1 MYFPKNKI
9 KTGLY
14 TAGSEYVIKSTGK
27 NYIGPYWRT
36 SAGIYFTGTSPNNT
50 PFYELIGQST
60 TTNVRQ
66 GAPAETIFPTESDY
80 ELGEFIRYFTKRRN
94 QSLYQEITK
103 TTYQSILKGEIDITV
118 NYRLFSLPW
127 KLTGK
132 VNEAFTVNRNVVSLM
147 ESREKLDGLNDILL
161 DKIQYFRYKP
171 QDNLYTD
178 GTEFMTENRAIY
190 TGPYHINAKFGPMIG
205 AYHTEEPHGKLLP
218 FIMEESNHTI
228 IGVGLDDRRHTSK
241 QTMIMVESP
250 KSNMPSSVYYNRI
263 SNNNNI

>member
-14 TAGSEYVIKSTGK
+14 TAGNEYVIKSNGV

-36 SAGIYFTGTSPNNT
+36 SDGKYFTGTSPNNT
-50 PFYELIGQST
+50 PYQEIISQDSIVNT
-60 TTNVRQ
+60 RQ
-66 GAPAETIFPTESDY
+66 GAPVETIFPTESDY
-80 ELGEFIRYFTKRRN
+80 ELGEFTRYFTKRRN

-103 TTYQSILKGEIDITV
+103 STYQSILKGEIDITI

-132 VNEAFTVNRNVVSLM
+132 VNDAFTVNRNVVLLI
-147 ESREKLDGLNDILL
+147 ENREKLDGLNDFLS

-190 TGPYHINAKFGPMIG
+190 VGPYHINAKYGPMVG
-205 AYHTEEPHGKLLP
+205 AYHTEEPHSKLLP
-218 FIMEESNHTI
+218 FIIEEINHSV

-241 QTMIMVESP
+241 QTMVMVESP
-250 KSNMPSSVYYNRI
+250 KPSTSSSVSYNSI
-263 SNNNNI
+263 NSNNNI